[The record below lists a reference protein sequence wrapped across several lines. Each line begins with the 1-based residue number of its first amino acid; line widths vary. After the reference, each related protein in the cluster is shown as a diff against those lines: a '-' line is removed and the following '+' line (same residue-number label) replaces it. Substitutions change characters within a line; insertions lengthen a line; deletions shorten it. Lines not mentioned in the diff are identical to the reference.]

1 MTITTSYCHCLLFP
15 MPLPLSCSAAQNHH
29 QIFCIKS
36 WHHHNIMIS
45 SSRHYHI
52 IIWHYNITTSSYHHH
67 NTSSSYH
74 HNASPIL
81 SGSHTNFNLK
91 MPTDICES
99 LFLFPR
105 EILSQSFSNGVKCRL
120 MWWNRR
126 SICPKCPTKHFQ
138 HLPYLKLS
146 FKSLAL
152 ESKI

>member
-29 QIFCIKS
+29 QIFCITS
-36 WHHHNIMIS
+36 YHHRHNII
-45 SSRHYHI
+45 
-52 IIWHYNITTSSYHHH
+52 TSSYHHH

-91 MPTDICES
+91 MPTDTCES

-126 SICPKCPTKHFQ
+126 SICPKCPTKHLQ
-138 HLPYLKLS
+138 HLPHLKLN

-152 ESKI
+152 RPNFF